1 MQADVFAAHTPITHS
16 LVLVGGGHSHAL
28 VLRKMAMKAWPT
40 NVQLTLITNLVD
52 TPYSG
57 MLPCH
62 IAGLYDFDTAHIDLR
77 SLTRFA
83 NCHLVIDQMIGLDST
98 RQKVI
103 CQNHPP
109 IAYDTLSI
117 DVGSTPTKS
126 QVPGADQYAIP
137 AKPVPSLLQA
147 WKSYLESL
155 EKALIQNPKT
165 TATIGI
171 VGGGVGGVEMAFA
184 MQVRL
189 WQLVEKY
196 SQAAKQ
202 QIRVHI
208 FQRGKHLAK
217 GRNRLTQWMV
227 EKMCKEREI
236 QMHTRE
242 TVCEVTETTVRC
254 ESGLVVTCDR
264 TFWVTNASAPS
275 WLKDSA
281 LSLTS
286 DGFIAIDDT
295 LQTLS
300 HPNIFAAGD
309 VATMVNHKRPKAGVF
324 AVRQGPPLYENLKCQ
339 VTHQP
344 LMPFK
349 PQSRYLNIIDTDT
362 EKSIASWGPFAV
374 HAKWCRAWKDSIDQK
389 FMRLFS
395 DFPDMPLAANKRDR
409 PRASISPSSHSSSP
423 NLSATSPQMHCAGCG
438 SKVGNQTLKRALNR
452 VRAEA
457 ASNSD
462 WPHRNN
468 IYTGLDQPDD
478 AAIVQIPA
486 GKLAVHTVD
495 QFSALVDDP
504 FIFGQICVNHC
515 LSDLFAMGA
524 TSHNVLAIATIPYG
538 NSNKQEEILYQLLSG
553 TMLALAKA
561 KTFLVGGHTTEG
573 TELSLG
579 FSCNGWIDPERTWRK
594 NGLQPGQALI
604 LTKALGTGALFAADS
619 QLKAKGRWIEAAI
632 QSMLQSNQM
641 AAECLKQQGATA
653 CTDVTGF
660 GLAGHLLEMV
670 QASRVEVSLN
680 LNTIGLL
687 PGAEHALKESIVSS
701 LHQRNLENALPAI
714 RPALDSPTLG
724 SPELSNSASSR
735 KALSTRQ
742 SIEQIDTHAPDFQIL
757 FDPQTAG
764 GLLASIPASQVDSC
778 LSALHQL
785 GYKESRCIGSV
796 TRAIHAK
803 EAAPK
808 PLTIAVTPIPQDSEF
823 T

>member
-1 MQADVFAAHTPITHS
+1 MQANASISHGPITKS

-28 VLRKMAMKAWPT
+28 VLRKMAMKQWP
-40 NVQLTLITNLVD
+40 NHVQITLITNLAD

-77 SLTRFA
+77 PLTRLA
-83 NCHLVIDQMIGLDST
+83 NCGLIMDQMIELDSV
-98 RQKVI
+98 RQRVI
-103 CQNHPP
+103 CRNHPP

-117 DVGSTPTKS
+117 DTGSTPTKS
-126 QVPGADQYAIP
+126 QVSGADKYAIP
-137 AKPVPSLLQA
+137 AKPVPKLLQA
-147 WKSYLESL
+147 WKSYLEDL
-155 EKALIQNPKT
+155 EHALAQNPQT
-165 TATIGI
+165 TAIISI

-189 WQLVEKY
+189 QQLVSRY
-196 SQAAKQ
+196 SPDAKQ
-202 QIRVHI
+202 QISIHL

-227 EKMCKEREI
+227 ERLCQKKGI
-236 QMHTRE
+236 QVHTQE
-242 TVCEVTETTVRC
+242 TVCEVSATAVRC
-254 ESGLVVTCDR
+254 ESNLVVECDR
-264 TFWVTNASAPS
+264 TFWVTNASAPD
-275 WLKDSA
+275 WLRGST

-286 DGFIAIDDT
+286 DGFIAVDDT

-324 AVRQGPPLYENLKCQ
+324 AVRQGPPLYKNLRRQ
-339 VTHQP
+339 VTNQP
-344 LMPFK
+344 LVPFT

-374 HAKWCRAWKDSIDQK
+374 HARWCRAWKDSIDQK

-395 DFPDMPLAANKRDR
+395 DFPDTNNLDPGANNSNRSPLDL
-409 PRASISPSSHSSSP
+409 P
-423 NLSATSPQMHCAGCG
+423 TSPPPPMHCGGCG
-438 SKVGNQTLKRALNR
+438 SKVGNQTLKRALRR

-457 ASNSD
+457 ADNTN
-462 WPHRNN
+462 WPNRNN
-468 IYTGLDQPDD
+468 IYTGLDHPDD
-478 AAIVQIPA
+478 AAVVQIPS

-515 LSDLFAMGA
+515 LSDLYAMGA

-538 NSNKQEEILYQLLSG
+538 NNNIQEETLYQLLSG
-553 TMLALAKA
+553 AMLALAES

-579 FSCNGWIDPERTWRK
+579 FSCNGWIDPEHTWK
-594 NGLQPGQALI
+594 KGGLEPGHALI
-604 LTKALGTGALFAADS
+604 LTKALGTGVLFAADS

-632 QSMLQSNQM
+632 QSMLQSNRM
-641 AAECLKQQGATA
+641 AAECLKQYGATA

-670 QASRVEVSLN
+670 QASQVEVSLN
-680 LNTIGLL
+680 LSTIKLL
-687 PGAEHALKESIVSS
+687 PGAGYSLQKGITSS

-714 RPALDSPTLG
+714 QTTQPIKQIAIHRP
-724 SPELSNSASSR
+724 N
-735 KALSTRQ
+735 
-742 SIEQIDTHAPDFQIL
+742 FQTL
-757 FDPQTAG
+757 FDPQTSG
-764 GLLASIPASQVDSC
+764 GLLASIPANRVDDC
-778 LSALHQL
+778 LSALHCL
-785 GYKESRCIGSV
+785 GYKDSSHIGDV
-796 TRAIHAK
+796 TRAIRPNQTV
-803 EAAPK
+803 PK
-808 PLTIAVTPIPQDSEF
+808 PLVIASSM
-823 T
+823 

>member
-1 MQADVFAAHTPITHS
+1 MQANLSTIRSPITKS

-28 VLRKMAMKAWPT
+28 VLRKMAMNQWPA
-40 NVQLTLITNLVD
+40 NVQLTLITNLTD

-77 SLTRFA
+77 PLTRFA
-83 NCHLVIDQMIGLDST
+83 NCRLVMDQMVGLDLVG
-98 RQKVI
+98 QKVI
-103 CQNHPP
+103 CRHHPP

-117 DVGSTPTKS
+117 DTGSTPKRS
-126 QVPGADQYAIP
+126 QVLGADNYAIP
-137 AKPVPSLLQA
+137 AKPVPDLLKA
-147 WKSYLESL
+147 WKRYLESL
-155 EKALIQNPKT
+155 ESALKENPKT

-189 WQLVEKY
+189 RQLVQKY
-196 SQAAKQ
+196 SPTADQ
-202 QIRVHI
+202 QIYIHI

-227 EKMCKEREI
+227 ESMCQKRNI
-236 QMHTRE
+236 QVHTQE
-242 TVCEVTETTVRC
+242 TVVEVTKTAVHC
-254 ESGLVVTCDR
+254 KSGLMVECDR
-264 TFWVTNASAPS
+264 IFWVTNASAPP
-275 WLKDSA
+275 WLKKST

-286 DGFIAIDDT
+286 DGFIAVSDT
-295 LQTLS
+295 LQTLN

-324 AVRQGPPLYENLKCQ
+324 AVRQGPPLYENLKRQ

-344 LMPFK
+344 LVPFK
-349 PQSRYLNIIDTDT
+349 PQRRYLNIIDTDT
-362 EKSIASWGPFAV
+362 ESAIASWGPFAV
-374 HAKWCRAWKDSIDQK
+374 HAKWCRAWKNSIDQK

-395 DFPDMPLAANKRDR
+395 DFPDMNKRDR
-409 PRASISPSSHSSSP
+409 SLLPISSSSS
-423 NLSATSPQMHCAGCG
+423 NPQMHCAGCG
-438 SKVGNQTLKRALNR
+438 SKVGNQTLTRALNR
-452 VRAEA
+452 VRSEA
-457 ASNSD
+457 ANNSD
-462 WPHRNN
+462 WPYRNN

-478 AAIVQIPA
+478 AAIVQVPA

-553 TMLALAKA
+553 AMLALTES

-573 TELSLG
+573 PELSLG
-579 FSCNGWIDPERTWRK
+579 FACNGWVDPGHTWK
-594 NGLQPGQALI
+594 KGGLKPGHALI
-604 LTKALGTGALFAADS
+604 LTKALGTGTLFAADS

-641 AAECLKQQGATA
+641 AAECLKQYGATA

-670 QASRVEVSLN
+670 EASQVEVSLN
-680 LNTIGLL
+680 LDAIALL
-687 PGAEHALKESIVSS
+687 PGAEYALQNSIVSS
-701 LHQRNLENALPAI
+701 LHSRNLENALSAI
-714 RPALDSPTLG
+714 HITQQ
-724 SPELSNSASSR
+724 
-735 KALSTRQ
+735 TRQ
-742 SIEQIDTHAPDFQIL
+742 IAMHNPKFQIL
-757 FDPQTAG
+757 FDPQTSG
-764 GLLASIPASQVDSC
+764 GLLASLPVDQVDRC

-785 GYKESRCIGSV
+785 GYTESRHVGSV
-796 TRAIHAK
+796 TSIHA
-803 EAAPK
+803 EETASQ
-808 PLTIAVTPIPQDSEF
+808 PLVIAFSM
-823 T
+823 